1 MVLDPTVV
9 SFAKAMQF
17 ILHGN
22 KHPNCINEQNHNL

>member
-17 ILHGN
+17 ILY
-22 KHPNCINEQNHNL
+22 KLPNCINKQNHNL